1 MRAVFEGQ
9 EKANAVAAV
18 VHKQIEEPEP
28 QKAATTEIREE
39 KV

>member
-1 MRAVFEGQ
+1 VFEGQ

-18 VHKQIEEPEP
+18 VHKQIDEPQPEP
-28 QKAATTEIREE
+28 PKEATTEIREE